1 MLIYIFDKEKAP
13 AIARVPPASILSNN
27 KTKEPITMIKP
38 PCLNCSNRIMGCH
51 SKCELYIGYRA
62 RIDSLNNK
70 KAEAKK
76 QTRMVDDCLSDI
88 SKMKMYKGW

>member
-1 MLIYIFDKEKAP
+1 
-13 AIARVPPASILSNN
+13 
-27 KTKEPITMIKP
+27 MIKSS
-38 PCLNCSNRIMGCH
+38 CLNCLNRTMGCH
-51 SKCELYIGYRA
+51 GKCELYADYRA
-62 RIDSLNNK
+62 RIDDLNNK